1 MRETCGDLMG
11 KGEAQAIILG
21 SCSSHGSGPTEF
33 PGIFAGALI
42 SQSTFVGLLLLR
54 LLQTPA
60 FLLQVEVVTLSLIPW
75 LPTFAGRP
83 SLPSFS
89 LLQVSRNSHVKPL
102 SPVIVVASLILT
114 DPDWYV
120 IIPVYQIIHCMGKI
134 IVCSIFSLIVVWSLK
149 SLRILGKK
157 MALGENVQSGGY
169 FRSSPAEN
177 G

>member
-1 MRETCGDLMG
+1 MRETCGDLTG

-21 SCSSHGSGPTEF
+21 SCSGHGDGPTEF
-33 PGIFAGALI
+33 PGTFAGAPM
-42 SQSTFVGLLLLR
+42 SQSTFVGLLLFR

-60 FLLQVEVVTLSLIPW
+60 FLLQVEAVTLPLIPW
-75 LPTFAGRP
+75 LPTLAGRP

-89 LLQVSRNSHVKPL
+89 LLQVSRNSHVKPH

-134 IVCSIFSLIVVWSLK
+134 ILELLFIFVVIFPHHA
-149 SLRILGKK
+149 ILWH
-157 MALGENVQSGGY
+157 
-169 FRSSPAEN
+169 P
-177 G
+177 